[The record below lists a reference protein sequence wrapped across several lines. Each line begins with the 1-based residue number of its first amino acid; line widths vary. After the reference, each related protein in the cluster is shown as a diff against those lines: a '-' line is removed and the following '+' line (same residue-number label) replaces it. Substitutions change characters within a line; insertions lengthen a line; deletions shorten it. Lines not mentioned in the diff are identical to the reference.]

1 MINEKL
7 LESIKLI
14 LTNELYFK
22 KESENYFSQE
32 IYCDY
37 RDRLSESTIAG
48 LMEDTDPYAAFL
60 DLLGEWAMEYTDTYI
75 HETIR
80 EVCSSL
86 SMEEQEIWEEEYD
99 EIVDWFFE
107 HVFYYYPTQ
116 HFNQEVKVN
125 IMLDTGNG
133 NYDFTRDN
141 ILNYYSSWYGSW
153 ENGEFPDES
162 SILWLA
168 KQQGK
173 EKEVR
178 EACLNCFRED
188 GDYVDR
194 EADPDPFVESVVQEL
209 ENLPSHMATLT
220 FLVNM
225 KLFDLFELKQ
235 AIVKEEKLNDFYD
248 ASQRKGTGYIV
259 VSKDTMCG
267 LFDPWHGGGSVLE
280 IELDKDVVIPV
291 KYIWTFE
298 VEGAKS
304 KYGYSVNEVYGLID
318 SCWDGKVKEIC
329 PMEGEINNGRK

>member
-7 LESIKLI
+7 FESIKDI

-22 KESENYFSQE
+22 ENDDGYFFYE

-37 RDRLSESTIAG
+37 CDKLSENTIAG
-48 LMEDTDPYAAFL
+48 IMEDTDPYVSLLELL
-60 DLLGEWAMEYTDTYI
+60 DEWATEYKDTYI
-75 HETIR
+75 YETIR
-80 EVCSSL
+80 EVCEHL

-107 HVFYYYPTQ
+107 HVFYYYPKS
-116 HFNQEVKVN
+116 HFNQEVEVN
-125 IMLDTGNG
+125 ILLDTGNA

-141 ILNYYSSWYGSW
+141 VLNYYGS
-153 ENGEFPDES
+153 EKRAEFPDES

-168 KQQGK
+168 RQQGK

-188 GDYVDR
+188 GNYLYR
-194 EADPDPFVESVVQEL
+194 EVNSDPFVESVIQEL
-209 ENLPSHMATLT
+209 ENLSSCMATLT

-225 KLFDLFELKQ
+225 GLFDLFALKE
-235 AIVKEEKLNDFYD
+235 AMVKEEPLNNFYD

-280 IELDKDVVIPV
+280 IKLDKDIVIPV

-304 KYGYSVNEVYGLID
+304 KYGYSVNEVYGLVG
-318 SCWDGKVKEIC
+318 SAWDGEVKEIY
-329 PMEGEINNGRK
+329 PMKGEIKNG

>member
-7 LESIKLI
+7 FESIKDI

-22 KESENYFSQE
+22 ENGDGYFSYE

-37 RDRLSESTIAG
+37 CDKLSESSIAG
-48 LMEDTDPYAAFL
+48 IMEDTDPYTSLLELL
-60 DLLGEWAMEYTDTYI
+60 DEWAMEYKDTDIY
-75 HETIR
+75 ETIR
-80 EVCSSL
+80 EVCENL

-99 EIVDWFFE
+99 EIEDWFFE
-107 HVFYYYPTQ
+107 HVYYYYPTQ

-141 ILNYYSSWYGSW
+141 ILNYYTRYGSW

-178 EACLNCFRED
+178 EACLDCFRED

-209 ENLPSHMATLT
+209 ENLPDCMATLT

-225 KLFDLFELKQ
+225 KLFDLFALKK
-235 AIVKEEKLNDFYD
+235 AMVKEEKLNDFYD

-267 LFDPWHGGGSVLE
+267 LFNPWSGSGSVLE
-280 IELDKDVVIPV
+280 IELDKDVMIPI
-291 KYIWTFE
+291 KYIFS
-298 VEGAKS
+298 VEIEGTAPQH
-304 KYGYSVNEVYGLID
+304 GCYSVDNVYGLVG
-318 SCWDGKVKEIC
+318 SAWNGKIKEIC
-329 PMEGEINNGRK
+329 PMEGRN

>member
-7 LESIKLI
+7 LTSIKSI

-22 KESENYFSQE
+22 KESEDYFSQE

-37 RDRLSESTIAG
+37 RDGLSESTIAG
-48 LMEDTDPYAAFL
+48 LMEDTEPYAAFL
-60 DLLGEWAMEYTDTYI
+60 DLLGEWAWEYKDTYI
-75 HETIR
+75 FETIR
-80 EVCSSL
+80 EVCSNL

-107 HVFYYYPTQ
+107 HLFYYYPVS
-116 HFNQEVKVN
+116 HFNQKVKVN
-125 IMLDTGNG
+125 IMLDTGNA

-141 ILNYYSSWYGSW
+141 VLNYYGL
-153 ENGEFPDES
+153 EKRAEFPDES

-188 GDYVDR
+188 GNYLYR
-194 EADPDPFVESVVQEL
+194 EVNSDPFVESVIQEL
-209 ENLPSHMATLT
+209 ENLSSCMATLT

-225 KLFDLFELKQ
+225 KLFDLFALKK
-235 AIVKEEKLNDFYD
+235 ATAKEEPLNNFYD

-267 LFDPWHGGGSVLE
+267 LFNPWSGGGSVLE
-280 IELDKDVVIPV
+280 IKLDKDVVIPV

-304 KYGYSVNEVYGLID
+304 KYGYSVNEVYGLVG
-318 SCWDGKVKEIC
+318 SAWDGEVKEIC
-329 PMEGEINNGRK
+329 PMKGEINNGRKKN